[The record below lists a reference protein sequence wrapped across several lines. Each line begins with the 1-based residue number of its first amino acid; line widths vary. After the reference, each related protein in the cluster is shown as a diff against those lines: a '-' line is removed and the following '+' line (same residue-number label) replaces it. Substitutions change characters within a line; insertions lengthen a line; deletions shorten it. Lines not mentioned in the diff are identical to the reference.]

1 MNRAQRSPVRKIGIQ
16 TRSMTGV
23 IPEYGQFESSLERDF
38 MELIR
43 FDKNVELYSPQPLV
57 ISYIDKHNKKRTY
70 TPDGLLEYRQDI
82 SPAKEMKPI
91 LCEIKYRADFRADWR
106 NLIPRFRAAKIF
118 ANEKGWEF
126 KVFTEVEIRTPY
138 LKNVR
143 FLSGYLSDSYEIE
156 LQEAIID
163 KLSDLRESDP
173 ETIMFILFRDKWMR
187 ASALP
192 TLWYLIAMKRIGCE
206 LAEPLTMNSKIWTL
220 EE

>member
-1 MNRAQRSPVRKIGIQ
+1 MRQIGIQ

-23 IPEYGQFESSLERDF
+23 VPDFGQFESSLERDF

-43 FDKNVELYSPQPLV
+43 FDKNIELYTPQPLV
-57 ISYIDKHNKKRTY
+57 ISYIDKDNKKRSY
-70 TPDGLLEYRQDI
+70 TPDGLVEYRTDI
-82 SPAKEMKPI
+82 LPAKEMKPV
-91 LCEIKYRADFRADWR
+91 LCEIKYRADFRADWK
-106 NLIPRFRAAKIF
+106 NLMPRFRAAKVF
-118 ANEKGWEF
+118 ANEQGWDF
-126 KVFTEVEIRTPY
+126 QVFTEVEIRTPY

-156 LQEAIID
+156 LQETILE

-173 ETIMFILFRDKWMR
+173 QTIMFILFRDKWMR

-206 LAEPLTMNSKIWTL
+206 LSEPLTMNSRIWVL

>member
-1 MNRAQRSPVRKIGIQ
+1 MKRLQRLPVRQIGIQ

-23 IPEYGQFESSLERDF
+23 VPDFGQFESSLERDF

-43 FDKNVELYSPQPLV
+43 FDKNIELYTPQPLV
-57 ISYIDKHNKKRTY
+57 ISYIDKDNKKRSY
-70 TPDGLLEYRQDI
+70 TPDGLVEYRTDI
-82 SPAKEMKPI
+82 LPAKEMKPV
-91 LCEIKYRADFRADWR
+91 LCEIKYRADFRADWK
-106 NLIPRFRAAKIF
+106 NLMPRFRAAKVF
-118 ANEKGWEF
+118 ANEQGWDF
-126 KVFTEVEIRTPY
+126 QVFTEVEIRTPY

-156 LQEAIID
+156 LQETILE

-173 ETIMFILFRDKWMR
+173 QTIMFILFRDKWMR

-206 LAEPLTMNSKIWTL
+206 LSEPLTMNSRIWVL

>member
-1 MNRAQRSPVRKIGIQ
+1 MKRLQRLPVRQIGIQ

-23 IPEYGQFESSLERDF
+23 VPDLGQFESSLERDF

-43 FDKNVELYSPQPLV
+43 FDKNIELYTPQPLV
-57 ISYIDKHNKKRTY
+57 ISYIDKDNKKRSY
-70 TPDGLLEYRQDI
+70 TPDGLVEYRTDI
-82 SPAKEMKPI
+82 LPAKEMKPV
-91 LCEIKYRADFRADWR
+91 LCEIKYRADFRADWK
-106 NLIPRFRAAKIF
+106 NLMPRFRAAKVF
-118 ANEKGWEF
+118 ANERGWDF
-126 KVFTEVEIRTPY
+126 QVFTEVEIRTPY

-143 FLSGYLSDSYEIE
+143 FLSGYLSVSYEID
-156 LQEAIID
+156 LQETILE

-173 ETIMFILFRDKWMR
+173 QTIMFILFRDKWMR

-206 LAEPLTMNSKIWTL
+206 LSEPLTMNSRIWVL

>member
-1 MNRAQRSPVRKIGIQ
+1 MRQIGIQ

-23 IPEYGQFESSLERDF
+23 VPDLGQFESSLERDF

-43 FDKNVELYSPQPLV
+43 FDKNIELYTPQPLV
-57 ISYIDKHNKKRTY
+57 ISYIDKDNKKRSY
-70 TPDGLLEYRQDI
+70 TPDGLVEYRTDI
-82 SPAKEMKPI
+82 LPAKEMKPV
-91 LCEIKYRADFRADWR
+91 LCEIKYRADFRADWK
-106 NLIPRFRAAKIF
+106 NLMPRFRAAKVF
-118 ANEKGWEF
+118 ANERGWDF
-126 KVFTEVEIRTPY
+126 QVFTEVEIRTPY

-143 FLSGYLSDSYEIE
+143 FLSGYLSVSYEID
-156 LQEAIID
+156 LQETILE

-173 ETIMFILFRDKWMR
+173 QTIMFILFRDKWMR

-206 LAEPLTMNSKIWTL
+206 LSEPLTMNSRIWVL

>member
-1 MNRAQRSPVRKIGIQ
+1 MKRLQRLPVRQIGIQ

-23 IPEYGQFESSLERDF
+23 VPDLGQFESSLERDF

-43 FDKNVELYSPQPLV
+43 FDKNIELYTPQPLV
-57 ISYIDKHNKKRTY
+57 ISYIDKDNKKRSY
-70 TPDGLLEYRQDI
+70 TPDGLVEYRTDI
-82 SPAKEMKPI
+82 LPAKEMKPV
-91 LCEIKYRADFRADWR
+91 LCEIKYRADFRADWK
-106 NLIPRFRAAKIF
+106 NLIPRFRAAKVF
-118 ANEKGWEF
+118 ANERGWDF
-126 KVFTEVEIRTPY
+126 QVFTEVEIRTPY

-143 FLSGYLSDSYEIE
+143 FLSGYLSVSYEID
-156 LQEAIID
+156 LQETILE

-173 ETIMFILFRDKWMR
+173 QTIMFILFRDKWMR

-206 LAEPLTMNSKIWTL
+206 LSEPLTMNSRIWVL